1 MAIPEDWEI
10 VYTKSASYPFTYRAD
25 SPCAFCPHCRKPS
38 TFSVQAQLIY
48 EEGTRIVAHLV
59 LVCHAAQCR
68 EAAYVLTSCSALTLE
83 HVPDDE
89 FFMHPSRSIDP
100 PHPSV
105 PPNVAEDWIEAQKA
119 MEVGAIKAA
128 AVMCRRVLYG
138 VLLDKKCKEHP
149 LREGMQQLIT
159 SERLS
164 TIFDEWLPAIK
175 DDGHDAAHPYRAL
188 NVSPINIAE
197 TMIYTAELLRFVYV
211 EPYEF
216 KQRKTRNAPAKA
228 TP

>member
-1 MAIPEDWEI
+1 MAIPEDWAI
-10 VYTKSASYPFTYRAD
+10 VYSRSSSVPYSYQPV

-38 TFSVQAQLIY
+38 TFSVQSHFIY
-48 EEGTRIVAHLV
+48 QEGGKIVAHLIM
-59 LVCHAAQCR
+59 LCNAAQCR
-68 EAAYVLTSCSALTLE
+68 KVVYVLTSCNGNTLK
-83 HVPDDE
+83 HVPGDE

-105 PPNVAEDWIEAQKA
+105 PTHVAEDWIEAQKA
-119 MEVGAIKAA
+119 LEVGAVKAA

-149 LREGMQQLIT
+149 LQEGLQQLIA
-159 SERLS
+159 SKRLS
-164 TIFDEWLPAIK
+164 AIFDEWLPAIK
-175 DDGHDAAHPYRAL
+175 DDGHDAAHPHRAL
-188 NVSPINIAE
+188 KVSPSNIIE
-197 TMIYTAELLRFVYV
+197 TMVYTAELLRFVYV

-216 KQRKTRNAPAKA
+216 KQRKARNAATA